1 MFDIPSPNSNP
12 LLKYHI
18 EYHLASFQKPDIF
31 LSLFTEWY
39 LKQWSLSDC
48 WWNLL
53 KERLVLGDKGN
64 STKVWNDW
72 CELNAMRSSKGQVW
86 DLLIEEWKN
95 SERSTEELLL
105 PLLVVLT
112 SSSTLILEGILANAL
127 TAEYVLAEESLKETT
142 HNLFQSELFT

>member
-1 MFDIPSPNSNP
+1 
-12 LLKYHI
+12 
-18 EYHLASFQKPDIF
+18 
-31 LSLFTEWY
+31 
-39 LKQWSLSDC
+39 
-48 WWNLL
+48 
-53 KERLVLGDKGN
+53 
-64 STKVWNDW
+64 
-72 CELNAMRSSKGQVW
+72 MRSSKGQVW

-127 TAEYVLAEESLKETT
+127 TAEYVLAEESLEETT